1 MKLICAQID
10 LARQKENITF
20 IKEYIDFAFN
30 NGYNAML
37 CYLENA
43 VRTSET
49 EYFDKDDT
57 YSLDEMRDLVK
68 YGDEKGV
75 SLIPVFE
82 NLGHMEKMFAYPQLE
97 DLSECENE
105 QKEGR
110 GFSVALRGTCGCS
123 SNEKLYDFFEKYIS
137 EVSSVFTSPYIHMG
151 LDEPFDFAVCPRCRD
166 RIKRGES
173 KAQMFLKHI
182 LRSYALV
189 KKLGKTMMMWDDFFE
204 YADILREL
212 PRDIILCNWN
222 YYFVSDLPAGHWTGR
237 VKKDWFYLYD
247 KLGFNYLFC
256 AYMGEYSSAYN
267 VKTLTR
273 YAMKYSPMGAVA
285 TSWEKSS
292 SFYLCTYPIMAAA
305 GRLWS
310 GKITEDD
317 FLNVYTEVTGS
328 VAIAEKLLSIDVPMY
343 YSAYISTAMAESD
356 FFVKN
361 QFRDNL
367 ADVVRT
373 LQSELL
379 KTWDNIDAFCGDV
392 RIDLCRS
399 FMELYAKVITEKA
412 TDELFT
418 VYGCGRDCLSGKNAI
433 KSGVSNI
440 DCAKNLY
447 RASEDLSSYLKEKF
461 RSAIVPRKDYAD
473 KYVNFYKTL
482 YNIRSAIEC
491 ADQNGVLYGDFMMH
505 DGFGTPNARI
515 KVKFTGEDEKTLYSG
530 GIKPSYTGFECGGV
544 YTLMFLLGNTDKEI
558 EYIEFS
564 SAGEGQTFPVNFR
577 YVSGGKEYIAAEAE
591 RVCGEVYF
599 ENNVIYPD
607 TRFAILGY
615 GDGEAHFNDVGLG
628 KIENTIKIKFE
639 EIK

>member
-10 LARQKENITF
+10 LARQKENIPF
-20 IKEYIDFAFN
+20 IKSYIDFAFR
-30 NGYNAML
+30 NGYNAMF

-43 VRTSET
+43 VRTGET
-49 EYFDKDDT
+49 EFFDKDDT
-57 YSLDEMRDLVK
+57 YSLDEMREIVK

-110 GFSVALRGTCGCS
+110 GFASTLRGTCGCS
-123 SNEKLYDFFEKYIS
+123 SNENLYDFFEKYIS

-151 LDEPFDFAVCPRCRD
+151 LDEPFDFAVCPRCRE
-166 RIKRGES
+166 RIKKGES

-182 LRSYALV
+182 LRSHDLV
-189 KKLGKTMMMWDDFFE
+189 KRLGKTMMMWDDFFE
-204 YADILREL
+204 YASILRDL
-212 PRDIILCNWN
+212 PRDIVLCNWN

-247 KLGFNYLFC
+247 KLGFQYLFC

-267 VKTLTR
+267 VKTITR
-273 YAMKYSPMGAVA
+273 YAMKHHPVGAVA
-285 TSWEKSS
+285 TSWEKSC
-292 SFYLCTYPIMAAA
+292 SFYLCTYPVMAAA

-310 GKITEDD
+310 GRIAEDD
-317 FLNVYTEVTGS
+317 FPGVYAEITGS
-328 VAIAEKLLSIDVPMY
+328 AAVAEKLLSVNVPMY
-343 YSAYISTAMAESD
+343 HSAYIGTAMAEAD

-361 QFRDNL
+361 QFRDSL
-367 ADVVRT
+367 ADVVET
-373 LQSELL
+373 LRRELLPAAKEASELC
-379 KTWDNIDAFCGDV
+379 DFV
-392 RIDLCRS
+392 RMDLCRS
-399 FMELYAKVITEKA
+399 FMELYAKTISEKA
-412 TDELFT
+412 TGELFA
-418 VYGCGRDCLSGKNAI
+418 VYGAGRDCAGGKIAAESGINDVNRAEE
-433 KSGVSNI
+433 
-440 DCAKNLY
+440 LY
-447 RASEDLSSYLKEKF
+447 RASEELSARLKGEY
-461 RSAIVPRKDYAD
+461 RVAIVPRKDYLE
-473 KYVNFYKTL
+473 KYGNLYKNL
-482 YNIRSAIEC
+482 GEIRSALVRAEKS
-491 ADQNGVLYGDFMMH
+491 GVLYGDFMMH

-515 KVKFTGEDEKTLYSG
+515 KVKYAGEDEKILYSG

-544 YTLMFLLGNTDKEI
+544 YTLMFFLGNTGKEI
-558 EYIEFS
+558 EHIIFS

-577 YVSGGKEYIAAEAE
+577 YTTGNKEYVAAKVEK
-591 RVCGEVYF
+591 VCGEVCF

-615 GDGEAHFNDVGLG
+615 GDGEAHFNDVSLG
-628 KIENTIKIKFE
+628 KIENAVKIKFE

>member
-10 LARQKENITF
+10 LARQKENISF
-20 IKEYIDFAFN
+20 IKSYIDFAFE

-43 VRTSET
+43 VRTRET
-49 EYFDKDDT
+49 QYFDKDDT
-57 YSLDEMRDLVK
+57 YSLDEMSELVR

-82 NLGHMEKMFAYPQLE
+82 NLGHMEKMFAYSQLE

-105 QKEGR
+105 QREGR
-110 GFSVALRGTCGCS
+110 GFVATLRGTCGCS
-123 SNEKLYDFFEKYIS
+123 SNEKLYDFFDKYIS

-151 LDEPFDFAVCPRCRD
+151 LDEPFDFAVCPRCLE
-166 RIKRGES
+166 RIKNGES

-182 LRSYALV
+182 LRSHALV

-247 KLGFNYLFC
+247 KLGFDYLFC

-273 YAMKYSPMGAVA
+273 YAMKYNPIGAVA
-285 TSWEKSS
+285 TSWEKSC
-292 SFYLCTYPIMAAA
+292 SFYLSTYPIMAAA

-310 GKITEDD
+310 GRITEDD

-328 VAIAEKLLSIDVPMY
+328 KAIAEKLLSIDVPMY
-343 YSAYISTAMAESD
+343 HSAYISAAMAEAD

-361 QFRDNL
+361 QFRDAL
-367 ADVVRT
+367 ADVVGT

-379 KTWDNIDAFCGDV
+379 KTGNKIDEFCRDV
-392 RIDLCRS
+392 RTDLCRS
-399 FMELYAKVITEKA
+399 FMELYAKTLAEKA
-412 TDELFT
+412 TDELFA
-418 VYGCGRDCLSGKNAI
+418 VYGAGKDCGSGKTAMKAGIND
-433 KSGVSNI
+433 I

-447 RASEDLSSYLKEKF
+447 RAGEDLSTCLKEKY
-461 RSAIVPRKDYAD
+461 RSGIVPRKDYVE
-473 KYVNFYKTL
+473 KYGNLYKSL
-482 YNIRSAIEC
+482 NNIRSALEC
-491 ADQNGVLYGDFMMH
+491 AKKSGVLYGDFMMH
-505 DGFGTPNARI
+505 DGFGTPNAKI
-515 KVKFTGEDEKTLYSG
+515 KVKYAGEAEKILYCG

-544 YTLMFLLGNTDKEI
+544 YTLMFLLGEVKKEI
-558 EYIEFS
+558 EYIVFS

-577 YVSGGKEYIAAEAE
+577 YTTGSKEYVATKVEK
-591 RVCGEVYF
+591 VCGEVFF

-615 GDGEAHFNDVGLG
+615 GDGEAHFNDVNLG
-628 KIENTIKIKFE
+628 KIENAIKIKFE
-639 EIK
+639 EIQ

>member
-105 QKEGR
+105 QEEGR
-110 GFSVALRGTCGCS
+110 GFASALRGTCGCS
-123 SNEKLYDFFEKYIS
+123 SNKKLYDFFEKYIS

-151 LDEPFDFAVCPRCRD
+151 LDEPFDFAVCPRCKD

-237 VKKDWFYLYD
+237 IKKDWFYLYD
-247 KLGFNYLFC
+247 KLGFRYLFC

-267 VKTLTR
+267 VKTFTR
-273 YAMKYSPMGAVA
+273 YAMKYNPMGAIA
-285 TSWEKSS
+285 TSWEKAC

-317 FLNVYTEVTGS
+317 FLNVYTEVTG
-328 VAIAEKLLSIDVPMY
+328 
-343 YSAYISTAMAESD
+343 
-356 FFVKN
+356 
-361 QFRDNL
+361 R
-367 ADVVRT
+367 
-373 LQSELL
+373 
-379 KTWDNIDAFCGDV
+379 
-392 RIDLCRS
+392 
-399 FMELYAKVITEKA
+399 
-412 TDELFT
+412 
-418 VYGCGRDCLSGKNAI
+418 
-433 KSGVSNI
+433 
-440 DCAKNLY
+440 
-447 RASEDLSSYLKEKF
+447 
-461 RSAIVPRKDYAD
+461 
-473 KYVNFYKTL
+473 
-482 YNIRSAIEC
+482 
-491 ADQNGVLYGDFMMH
+491 
-505 DGFGTPNARI
+505 
-515 KVKFTGEDEKTLYSG
+515 
-530 GIKPSYTGFECGGV
+530 
-544 YTLMFLLGNTDKEI
+544 
-558 EYIEFS
+558 
-564 SAGEGQTFPVNFR
+564 
-577 YVSGGKEYIAAEAE
+577 
-591 RVCGEVYF
+591 
-599 ENNVIYPD
+599 
-607 TRFAILGY
+607 
-615 GDGEAHFNDVGLG
+615 
-628 KIENTIKIKFE
+628 
-639 EIK
+639 